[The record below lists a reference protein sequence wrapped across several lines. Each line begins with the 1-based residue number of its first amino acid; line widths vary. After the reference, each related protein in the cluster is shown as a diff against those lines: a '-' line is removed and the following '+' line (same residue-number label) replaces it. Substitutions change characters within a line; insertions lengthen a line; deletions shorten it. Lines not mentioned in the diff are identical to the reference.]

1 MENLFNDFE
10 NNVAHFLLKLFLILG
25 SIFII
30 GIAILIFKDAIT
42 FNNGFTKGIVFIL
55 IGSVTLISILSSINL
70 YNKIK

>member
-10 NNVAHFLLKLFLILG
+10 NIVAHFLLKSFLILG
-25 SIFII
+25 SIFVI

>member
-10 NNVAHFLLKLFLILG
+10 NSVAHFLLKSFLILG

-42 FNNGFTKGIVFIL
+42 FNNGFTKGIVFVL

>member
-10 NNVAHFLLKLFLILG
+10 NNVAQFLLKSFLILG
-25 SIFII
+25 SIFVL

-42 FNNGFTKGIVFIL
+42 FNNGFTKGIVFVL

>member
-10 NNVAHFLLKLFLILG
+10 NNVAHFLLKSFLILG
-25 SIFII
+25 SIFVI

-42 FNNGFTKGIVFIL
+42 FNNGFTKGIVFVL